1 MTTTRRGRAA
11 PSPIPEADRKPTA
24 GPYPWNAPRPA
35 IAVDKRTLTR
45 EQHIQGQAVLFR
57 IRRTPRFLQPYL
69 EGRYDY
75 LLKNQGLIAANK
87 FLMLTV
93 HQRLLPRIEAV
104 MNRNGMNEAYS
115 THFINEADSYRHLPD
130 MTDKSLRKFAGR
142 LAGQLREA
150 YDRLSDAAIAEH
162 DGDKTVLFD
171 NQVQAQIFGQVAGM
185 AHALNV
191 TPLHWQAY
199 RKGKLTL
206 RKAFSSVSRLVND
219 EWWERQLK
227 VQRTRWREA
236 LLIAIGQVNL
246 NIAPYASKQAVREVH
261 SRRLANLEYLKSRE
275 LENVQTGE
283 RFDLIDKVMASI
295 SNPEIRRMELMSTIA
310 GIERYAA
317 DQGDVGLFLTI
328 TTPSKYHPTRTKGK
342 GDQKTAQFNRSWDK
356 EAFTP
361 KDGQRYLVGLWGKI
375 RTAFKDK
382 DIKVYGMR
390 VVEPHHDGT
399 PHWHMMLFTQR
410 AQRQAV
416 IEIMR
421 RYAMKEDGQER
432 GAAKNRFDCKHLNK
446 GGAAGYIAKYIAKN
460 IDGYALEGDID
471 HESGKP
477 LQGIAAAVT
486 AWASTWRIPQFHP
499 IGIPTMGAYR
509 ECRLI
514 RHISLADSFDEQVE
528 AVRAA
533 ADAGDFAAYME
544 AQGGANVARDSQ
556 TVRVARK
563 TGDDLNE
570 YDEEVQKLVGIFAP
584 HLGDTHIHETRLTEW
599 RIVARA
605 VDVNVLTLKSGS
617 AAPRSPVNNC
627 GWGVRNAGVDRPANP
642 PKQAVEQPDKPSL
655 GTTDWQDDEVVR
667 SLARFLKQKHPSP
680 QRTQRGYDPQRIRE
694 SAPSA
699 RLTAEQRQ
707 RLPVVKAEFLN
718 QGIALMSWELEALV
732 RGARLTLN
740 GVTHYLPMTNEWGF
754 DAREVT
760 EQAN

>member
-1 MTTTRRGRAA
+1 MTPASRGRAA
-11 PSPIPEADRKPTA
+11 PSPVPGADHKPTV

-45 EQHIQGQAVLFR
+45 EQHLQGQAVLFR
-57 IRRTPRFLQPYL
+57 IRRTPRFLQPFL
-69 EGRYDY
+69 EGRYQY
-75 LLKNQGLIAANK
+75 LLKAQGLIAANK

-104 MNRNGMNEAYS
+104 MSRNGMSEDYS
-115 THFINEADSYRHLPD
+115 THFISEADSYRHLPD
-130 MTDKSLRKFAGR
+130 MADKSLRRFAGR
-142 LAGQLREA
+142 IAAQLRET
-150 YDRLSDAAIAEH
+150 YELLSDAIVAEH
-162 DGDKTVLFD
+162 DGDNAALFD
-171 NQVQAQIFGQVAGM
+171 DQVQTQIFGQVAGM

-191 TPLHWQAY
+191 TPMHWQAY
-199 RKGKLTL
+199 RKGKLTM
-206 RKAFSSVSRLVND
+206 RKVYSSIGRLVND

-227 VQRTRWREA
+227 AQRTRWREA

-275 LENVQTGE
+275 IENVQTGE

-317 DQGDVGLFLTI
+317 AQGDVGMFLTI

-342 GDQKTAQFNRSWDK
+342 DDQKTAQFNRSWDK

-361 KDGQRYLVGLWGKI
+361 KDGQRYLVGLWSKI
-375 RTAFKDK
+375 RTAFKDN

-410 AQRQAV
+410 PHRQAV
-416 IEIMR
+416 INIMR
-421 RYAMKEDGQER
+421 RYALKEDGQER

-563 TGDDLNE
+563 TSDDLNE
-570 YDEEVQKLVGIFAP
+570 YDEEVQKVVGIFAP
-584 HLGDTHIHETRLTEW
+584 HLGETHIHETRLTEW

-605 VDVNVLTLKSGS
+605 VDVNLLTLKSGS

-627 GWGVRNAGVDRPANP
+627 GWGVRNEGVNRPANP
-642 PKQAVEQPDKPSL
+642 PKQAVAVPEKPSL
-655 GTTDWQDDEVVR
+655 GVIDWQDDEVVR
-667 SLARFLKQKHPSP
+667 SLARFLKQDRPPIRRS
-680 QRTQRGYDPQRIRE
+680 QQNYDPRRIRE
-694 SAPSA
+694 NAPSA
-699 RLTAEQRQ
+699 RMTKDERQ
-707 RLPVVKAEFLN
+707 RLPLIKADFSRR
-718 QGIALMSWELEALV
+718 GIAIPPWELEALA
-732 RGARLTLN
+732 RGATLRLN
-740 GVTHYLPMTNEWGF
+740 GVTHVLPKTNEWEF
-754 DAREVT
+754 DEREVSD
-760 EQAN
+760 